1 MLYDLD
7 KRSKRSTLNPGF
19 WRDFHGK
26 DVLSD
31 YNMKSEYI
39 QPATNIIDNKEE
51 YLIELATPGL
61 CKTDFSL
68 EVENELLKITGEKK
82 ATKEKAYTR
91 REFDY
96 AKFDKTFQLP
106 EHIKHDQIS
115 ASCADGILTIH
126 IPKKDNTPD
135 TTKKSIEVN

>member
-31 YNMKSEYI
+31 YNVKSESV
-39 QPATNIIDNKEE
+39 QPAVNIIENENE
-51 YLIELATPGL
+51 YLIEMATPGL

-68 EVENELLKITGEKK
+68 EVENELLKIKGERKPEK
-82 ATKEKAYTR
+82 DKEYTR
-91 REFDY
+91 REFGF
-96 AKFDKTFQLP
+96 ARFDKTFQLP
-106 EHIKHDQIS
+106 DHIKHDEIS

-126 IPKKDNTPD
+126 IPKRDSAPESS
-135 TTKKSIEVN
+135 KKSIKVK